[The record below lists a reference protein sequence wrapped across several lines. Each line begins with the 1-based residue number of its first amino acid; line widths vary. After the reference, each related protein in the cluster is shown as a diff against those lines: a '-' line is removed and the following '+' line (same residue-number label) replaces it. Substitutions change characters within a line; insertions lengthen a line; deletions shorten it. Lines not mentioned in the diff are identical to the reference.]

1 MNAIKAINLT
11 KTYKNG
17 VRALNGLSLT
27 VKTGSI
33 FALLGPNGAG
43 KSTAVKILTTLSAAD
58 SGEVN
63 VAGFDLA
70 RNPGKVRRAIG
81 CVAQKSGVDA
91 ESTARENLM
100 LQGHFHGMGGREL
113 KTRVSEL
120 LAQFSLTDSA
130 DRLAKTYSGGMQRK
144 LDIATALIHR
154 PAVLFLDEPTVG
166 LDPHA
171 RSELWD
177 EIARLSKAGLSIL
190 LTTHYLEEADK
201 LADYVTIVDR
211 GRAVA
216 EGTPEE
222 LKVQL
227 RGDWVQLELADTEA
241 GKRARLLLQGLEGL
255 RDVQISGA
263 LLYARADQ
271 GATALPRMLLALQS
285 GEVAVISVRVSRPTL
300 DDVYLQHTG
309 RTMMQAD
316 ETEQEEQVELIN
328 RL

>member
-1 MNAIKAINLT
+1 VNAIKAINLT

-81 CVAQKSGVDA
+81 CVAQKSGVDL

-100 LQGHFHGMGGREL
+100 LQGHFHG
-113 KTRVSEL
+113 T
-120 LAQFSLTDSA
+120 
-130 DRLAKTYSGGMQRK
+130 GGMQRK

-227 RGDWVQLELADTEA
+227 RGDWVQLELADAEA

-263 LLYARADQ
+263 LLYARAEQ

-285 GEVAVISVRVSRPTL
+285 DDVAVISVRVSRPTL

-309 RTMMQAD
+309 RTMTQAG
-316 ETEQEEQVELIN
+316 ETEREEQVELIN

>member
-17 VRALNGLSLT
+17 VRALNGLNLT

-58 SGEVN
+58 SGEGN
-63 VAGFDLA
+63 VAGFDVA
-70 RNPGKVRRAIG
+70 REPGKVRRAIG
-81 CVAQKSGVDA
+81 CVAQNSGVDA

-130 DRLAKTYSGGMQRK
+130 NRLAKTYSGGMQRK

-222 LKVQL
+222 LKAEL
-227 RGDWVQLELADTEA
+227 RGDWVQLELADAEV

-285 GEVAVISVRVSRPTL
+285 GEIAVVSVRVSRPTL
-300 DDVYLQHTG
+300 DDVYLRHTG
-309 RTMMQAD
+309 HTMTQAG
-316 ETEQEEQVELIN
+316 ETKREAQVE
-328 RL
+328 

>member
-1 MNAIKAINLT
+1 VNAIKAINLV

-17 VRALNGLSLT
+17 IRALNGLSLT

-43 KSTAVKILTTLSAAD
+43 KSTAVKILTTLSDAD
-58 SGEVN
+58 SGEVC
-63 VAGFDLA
+63 VAGFDVA
-70 RNPGKVRRAIG
+70 REPAEVRRVIG

-91 ESTARENLM
+91 ESTARENLL
-100 LQGHFHGMGGREL
+100 LQGHFHRMGGREL
-113 KTRVSEL
+113 KTRVSQL
-120 LAQFSLTDSA
+120 LAQFSLTDCA
-130 DRLAKTYSGGMQRK
+130 DRLAKSYSGGMQRK

-154 PAVLFLDEPTVG
+154 PAVLFLDEPTIG

-171 RSELWD
+171 RSELWN

-222 LKVQL
+222 LKAEL
-227 RGDWVQLELADTEA
+227 RGDSLQLALANAED
-241 GKRARLLLQGLEGL
+241 GKRARLVLQGLVGL
-255 RDVQISGA
+255 RDVQIA
-263 LLYARADQ
+263 EAFVYARADQ
-271 GATALPRMLLALQS
+271 GATAVPGVLVALQS
-285 GEVAVISVRVSRPTL
+285 SGITVASVKVSRPTL
-300 DDVYLQHTG
+300 DDVYLRHTG
-309 RTMMQAD
+309 RTMAQA
-316 ETEQEEQVELIN
+316 EEMKGQAYVEGN
-328 RL
+328 HRL

>member
-1 MNAIKAINLT
+1 VNAIKAINLT

-43 KSTAVKILTTLSAAD
+43 KSTAVKILTTLSAPD

-113 KTRVSEL
+113 KSRVSEL

-130 DRLAKTYSGGMQRK
+130 NRLAKTYSGGMQRK

-227 RGDWVQLELADTEA
+227 RGDWVQLELADMEA

-309 RTMMQAD
+309 RTMTQAG
-316 ETEQEEQVELIN
+316 ETEREEQVELIN